1 MYIKTEGKKKFYL
14 KIMIYFFFFCMSAS
28 IKKNKKSLFLYA
40 FCYSLTDDKRQMNKT
55 VSLSEYFF
63 KPIIIESDEVFDGL
77 LRGMA
82 TQTSQKMDV
91 SIIEDVTSKL
101 FAASQD
107 SLGLDAISLDIQR
120 GRDHGLPGYN
130 HYRKY
135 CGLPTANT
143 FDDFLDYIPMEV
155 KSFW

>member
-1 MYIKTEGKKKFYL
+1 MYIQNEKYV
-14 KIMIYFFFFCMSAS
+14 SS
-28 IKKNKKSLFLYA
+28 ILLFLW
-40 FCYSLTDDKRQMNKT
+40 FCFCSLTDDKRQINKT

-63 KPIIIESDEVFDGL
+63 KPILIESDEVFDGL

-101 FAASQD
+101 FAAGQD

-135 CGLPTANT
+135 CGLPIANS
-143 FDDFLDYIPMEV
+143 FDDFLDYIPVEV
-155 KSFW
+155 KIISSIYDDLIERIFHTSN

>member
-1 MYIKTEGKKKFYL
+1 MYIKTEGEKKFCL
-14 KIMIYFFFFCMSAS
+14 KIMIYFFVCMSAS
-28 IKKNKKSLFLYA
+28 IKKNKKSLFLYV

>member
-1 MYIKTEGKKKFYL
+1 MYIKTEGEKKFCL
-14 KIMIYFFFFCMSAS
+14 KIMIYFFICMSAS
-28 IKKNKKSLFLYA
+28 IKKNKKSLFLYV